1 MKLNDLPIVTKL
13 VSWEASTQIKSSGSK
28 FSVFSY
34 NILLPACGMPKAKM
48 NRIFILP
55 TITYSLTENCTLC
68 TKTIKNKQKII

>member
-34 NILLPACGMPKAKM
+34 ILLPACRMPKAKM

-55 TITYSLTENCTLC
+55 TITYSLTENYTLC
-68 TKTIKNKQKII
+68 SKTIKNKQKKS